1 VTRPAAVLIVSF
13 LLLTSCDGG
22 RGTARGDTTHVDR
35 ALAEDSAV
43 TDAKPLGVRPYDTLQ
58 CTPDTL
64 RAGDILTVRMPVPHG
79 PTFMIR
85 AADGTEFIVVF
96 FGEGR
101 DRGQRKSLMPPDSF
115 RNVRE
120 LRLDTR
126 TFKAGPWVHGRD
138 TNELVFRRAG
148 GYRLFVGSDL
158 ETDGP
163 VYAECV
169 VRYRP

>member
-1 VTRPAAVLIVSF
+1 VTRPAAALIAS
-13 LLLTSCDGG
+13 LLLLASCAGG
-22 RGTARGDTTHVDR
+22 AGTDRGDTTRVDR

-43 TDAKPLGVRPYDTLQ
+43 TDAKPLGVRPYANLQ
-58 CTPDTL
+58 CTPHAL
-64 RAGDILTVRMPVPHG
+64 RAGDTLTVRMPLPHG
-79 PTFMIR
+79 RTFMVR
-85 AADGTEFIVVF
+85 APDGTEFIVVF

-101 DRGQRKSLMPPDSF
+101 DRGRRKSLVPPDSF
-115 RNVRE
+115 RNMPE

-126 TFKAGPWVHGRD
+126 SFKAGPWVDGRD

-163 VYAECV
+163 VYAECL